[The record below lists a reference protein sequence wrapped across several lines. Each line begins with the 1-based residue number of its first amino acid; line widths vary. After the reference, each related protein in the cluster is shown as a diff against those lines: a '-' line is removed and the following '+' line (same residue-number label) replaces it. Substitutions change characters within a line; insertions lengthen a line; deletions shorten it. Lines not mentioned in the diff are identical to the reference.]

1 MGGTRHNSNESVLD
15 TELQVSIVRP
25 LGFIALGV
33 VNSSENVLW
42 HIFLRWGVFLD
53 SGTSIGK
60 ELFVDDTGL
69 NIMMTFQNVLTPL
82 RFQLCQ

>member
-33 VNSSENVLW
+33 VNSSESVLW
-42 HIFLRWGVFLD
+42 QIFLRWGVFLD
-53 SGTSIGK
+53 SGISIGK
-60 ELFVDDTGL
+60 ELFVNDTDL
-69 NIMMTFQNVLTPL
+69 NITMTFQNVLTPL